1 MATIASSIVVVSS
14 PMFSIQIITIQMY
27 YMITYELCN
36 CLIPKALATKGW
48 MMYYASALTLLGGLG
63 HTPLRS
69 LMSKMVEPDEYGKI
83 FTFTSVTGA

>member
-1 MATIASSIVVVSS
+1 
-14 PMFSIQIITIQMY
+14 
-27 YMITYELCN
+27 
-36 CLIPKALATKGW
+36 

-83 FTFTSVTGA
+83 FTFTSVTGTYILIKNIIIVEIK